1 MLFKSPSKEL
11 TCPAGLLVEF
21 QGWETLNFHA
31 RLSVRQQLSCPKSQ
45 NPTFL
50 MRICWSW
57 NLNPSPERLW
67 EMQNLIFYP
76 PKCLCVCVCVYLQVG
91 VSSATAVM
99 RWHVDLSL
107 SIAPR
112 TPDPP
117 QSNMSVPPPT
127 TDEVVT
133 ITGTHH
139 ISPLTIITNDSN
151 DLTQCFRWPP
161 PNPCHD
167 TGGGPPAL
175 LFLCVWLCSQQ
186 PHLLRVNT
194 TLGTISPPLAKLL
207 LTLFN
212 WGLIACQ
219 QDVALAESL
228 TQLLL
233 ILMIHPGLNHQE

>member
-1 MLFKSPSKEL
+1 MRDFPSDS
-11 TCPAGLLVEF
+11 
-21 QGWETLNFHA
+21 NF
-31 RLSVRQQLSCPKSQ
+31 RV
-45 NPTFL
+45 
-50 MRICWSW
+50 
-57 NLNPSPERLW
+57 
-67 EMQNLIFYP
+67 QNLKIPHFLCAFAGVETSIPARRDSEKCRTWYSIP
-76 PKCLCVCVCVYLQVG
+76 PNVSACVCLQVG

-167 TGGGPPAL
+167 TGGGLPAL

-233 ILMIHPGLNHQE
+233 ILMIHPSLNHQE

>member
-1 MLFKSPSKEL
+1 MPCRSTSCVPGVGN
-11 TCPAGLLVEF
+11 T
-21 QGWETLNFHA
+21 
-31 RLSVRQQLSCPKSQ
+31 QLSCETFRPTATFVSKISKSHISYAHLLELKPQ
-45 NPTFL
+45 SQPGETLRNAEL
-50 MRICWSW
+50 DI
-57 NLNPSPERLW
+57 LSPQMSLR
-67 EMQNLIFYP
+67 
-76 PKCLCVCVCVYLQVG
+76 VCVCVFASGRLECN
-91 VSSATAVM
+91 SSDEVTC
-99 RWHVDLSL
+99 WSL
-107 SIAPR
+107 FKHCP
-112 TPDPP
+112 PDPWP
-117 QSNMSVPPPT
+117 PSIKHVSAPPT

-228 TQLLL
+228 TRLLL

>member
-1 MLFKSPSKEL
+1 MRDFPSDS
-11 TCPAGLLVEF
+11 
-21 QGWETLNFHA
+21 NF
-31 RLSVRQQLSCPKSQ
+31 RV
-45 NPTFL
+45 
-50 MRICWSW
+50 
-57 NLNPSPERLW
+57 
-67 EMQNLIFYP
+67 QNLKIPHFLCAFAGVETSIPARRDSEKCRTWYSIP
-76 PKCLCVCVCVYLQVG
+76 PNVSACVCVCLQVG

-175 LFLCVWLCSQQ
+175 LFLCVWLWSQQ

-228 TQLLL
+228 TRLLL

>member
-76 PKCLCVCVCVYLQVG
+76 PKCLCVCVCVFASGRLECN
-91 VSSATAVM
+91 SSDEVTC
-99 RWHVDLSL
+99 WSL
-107 SIAPR
+107 FKHCP
-112 TPDPP
+112 PDPWP
-117 QSNMSVPPPT
+117 PSIKHVSAPPT

-233 ILMIHPGLNHQE
+233 ILMIHPSLNHQE

>member
-1 MLFKSPSKEL
+1 MRDFPSDS
-11 TCPAGLLVEF
+11 
-21 QGWETLNFHA
+21 NF
-31 RLSVRQQLSCPKSQ
+31 RV
-45 NPTFL
+45 
-50 MRICWSW
+50 
-57 NLNPSPERLW
+57 
-67 EMQNLIFYP
+67 QNLKIPHFLCAFAGVETSIPARRDSEKCRTWYSIP
-76 PKCLCVCVCVYLQVG
+76 PNVSACVCVCLQVG

>member
-1 MLFKSPSKEL
+1 MRDFPSDS
-11 TCPAGLLVEF
+11 
-21 QGWETLNFHA
+21 NF
-31 RLSVRQQLSCPKSQ
+31 RV
-45 NPTFL
+45 
-50 MRICWSW
+50 
-57 NLNPSPERLW
+57 
-67 EMQNLIFYP
+67 QNLKIPHFLCAFAGVETSIPARRDSEKCRTWYSIP
-76 PKCLCVCVCVYLQVG
+76 PNVSACVCVCLQVG

-175 LFLCVWLCSQQ
+175 LFLCVWLWSQQ

>member
-1 MLFKSPSKEL
+1 MRDFPSDS
-11 TCPAGLLVEF
+11 
-21 QGWETLNFHA
+21 NF
-31 RLSVRQQLSCPKSQ
+31 RV
-45 NPTFL
+45 
-50 MRICWSW
+50 
-57 NLNPSPERLW
+57 
-67 EMQNLIFYP
+67 QNLKIPHFLCAFAGVETSIPARRDSEKCRTWYSIP
-76 PKCLCVCVCVYLQVG
+76 PNVSACVCVCVFASGRLECN
-91 VSSATAVM
+91 SSDEVTC
-99 RWHVDLSL
+99 WSL
-107 SIAPR
+107 FKHCP
-112 TPDPP
+112 PDPWP
-117 QSNMSVPPPT
+117 PSIKHVSAPPT

-151 DLTQCFRWPP
+151 DLTLCFRWPP

-167 TGGGPPAL
+167 TGGGLPAL

-233 ILMIHPGLNHQE
+233 ILMIHPSLNHQE

>member
-1 MLFKSPSKEL
+1 MPCRSTSCVPGVGN
-11 TCPAGLLVEF
+11 T
-21 QGWETLNFHA
+21 
-31 RLSVRQQLSCPKSQ
+31 QLSCETFRPTATFVSKISKSHISYAHLLELKPQ
-45 NPTFL
+45 SQPGETLRNAEL
-50 MRICWSW
+50 DI
-57 NLNPSPERLW
+57 LSPQMSLRV
-67 EMQNLIFYP
+67 
-76 PKCLCVCVCVYLQVG
+76 CVCVCLQVG

-228 TQLLL
+228 TRLLL